1 MDGFGQH
8 VPGRVSE
15 HWKVTEKECPTVQ
28 GVATATVLELLNM
41 GGEVHGDLVAAGV
54 GPTLPACTGALT
66 TSIIPA
72 TCTTLRHPTPSITIQ
87 RRLLDLGPVPRIDI
101 STLATQSASSNS
113 AIAVLIDMRD
123 GGQVYFT
130 SVAFRLLYDCHASP
144 SHFLVHLC
152 CVAEL
157 GIAMRQ
163 HLLMLLWLLGSLF
176 RDQDIYRDL
185 FDYLGLPQVSIF
197 IKSLYFPIS
206 GNTSTLYRLSVVRDL
221 IFTGPEFYG
230 DISTGI
236 FDLGKI

>member
-1 MDGFGQH
+1 
-8 VPGRVSE
+8 
-15 HWKVTEKECPTVQ
+15 
-28 GVATATVLELLNM
+28 
-41 GGEVHGDLVAAGV
+41 
-54 GPTLPACTGALT
+54 
-66 TSIIPA
+66 
-72 TCTTLRHPTPSITIQ
+72 
-87 RRLLDLGPVPRIDI
+87 
-101 STLATQSASSNS
+101 
-113 AIAVLIDMRD
+113 MRD

-197 IKSLYFPIS
+197 IKSLYFPHFRQYEHVIQIVS
-206 GNTSTLYRLSVVRDL
+206 GSTRPD
-221 IFTGPEFYG
+221 FYW
-230 DISTGI
+230 T
-236 FDLGKI
+236 